1 LLVKAEVKEVK
12 RLNLI
17 KILYISK
24 NLPLDYN
31 FEIMTKNK
39 IDLRISVIVALILI
53 VALSRLTPIYN
64 FSPLGALG
72 LFGAAY
78 FKRKW
83 QVFLIPIAAI
93 WISDVLV
100 NNVLYS
106 SYYSSFTWVYDGF
119 YWQYGSYL
127 LIALVGL
134 FIFKKVNATRV
145 LAGALSATVLFFFVS
160 NFGSWAS
167 SPLYPKSFAG
177 LMSAFAAGI
186 PFIKGTLLGNLIY
199 SGVLFGSFALLQRK
213 FPVLRFAKQETV
225 SVTL

>member
-1 LLVKAEVKEVK
+1 
-12 RLNLI
+12 
-17 KILYISK
+17 
-24 NLPLDYN
+24 
-31 FEIMTKNK
+31 MTKNK
-39 IDLRISVIVALILI
+39 IDLRISIIAALILI
-53 VALSRLTPIYN
+53 VALSRLIPIYN

-93 WISDVLV
+93 WISDLLV
-100 NNVLYS
+100 NNILYA
-106 SYYSSFTWVYDGF
+106 SYYSSFTWFYDGF

-134 FIFKKVNATRV
+134 FIFKKVNTTRV
-145 LAGALSATVLFFFVS
+145 IVGTLTATVLFFFVS
-160 NFGSWAS
+160 NFGSWIT
-167 SPLYPKSFAG
+167 SPLYPKNIGG
-177 LMSAFAAGI
+177 LMACLAAGI

-213 FPVLRFAKQETV
+213 FPVLRFTKQETL
-225 SVTL
+225 STSL